1 MTSDAKIGLLLG
13 LVFIFI
19 IAFIINGLPN
29 LRPQTTKAE
38 VTASVPAFSDENM
51 GLVDR
56 EQKAQE
62 VLNWEE
68 LLEQQDDGLD
78 GFDDALAG
86 TGLGEPGTDPST
98 ETPMGPAV
106 AETEGQDVRRVLP
119 LPSAETVERLTQGL
133 GSIIRDLAD
142 ASRSTTAQ
150 EPTTEPAPVVEAP
163 GPRGAT
169 RAETR
174 QIARSLRQPSTRS
187 TKAPRVYVV
196 ADGDS
201 LASVAKKAYGDEE
214 GNRMVNIQRIFEANR
229 NVLNSPD
236 EIFVG
241 QKLVIPPLSATAK
254 AGKAPDKALPE
265 GLFRKV
271 ESIGREQLAGIGRAE
286 TKGRY
291 YVVQDG
297 DSLWKIATA
306 QLGSGAR
313 YEEIAKLNADV
324 LKDTDAL
331 KVGTRLRMPSK

>member
-38 VTASVPAFSDENM
+38 VTTSVPAFTDEDM
-51 GLVDR
+51 GLAER
-56 EQKAQE
+56 EQRAQE

-68 LLEQQDDGLD
+68 LLEQQDEGLD
-78 GFDDALAG
+78 GFDETVANAGLGNAG
-86 TGLGEPGTDPST
+86 TEASGRESMLPTAVEGED
-98 ETPMGPAV
+98 E
-106 AETEGQDVRRVLP
+106 DVRRVLP

-133 GSIIRDLAD
+133 GNIIKDLAD
-142 ASRSTTAQ
+142 ASRSATAQ
-150 EPTTEPAPVVEAP
+150 EETTEPAPVVETP
-163 GPRGAT
+163 EPRGAT

-174 QIARSLRQPSTRS
+174 EIARSLRPPSPRS
-187 TKAPRVYVV
+187 ANVPKVYVV
-196 ADGDS
+196 AEGDS
-201 LASVAKKAYGDEE
+201 LASVAKKAYGEEE

-241 QKLVIPPLSATAK
+241 QKLVVPPLPA
-254 AGKAPDKALPE
+254 AGAADKTPGKALPKT
-265 GLFRKV
+265 LFEKV
-271 ESIGREQLAGIGRAE
+271 ESIGREQLAGMDRKATE
-286 TKGRY
+286 GRY

-297 DSLWKIATA
+297 DSLWKIATT
-306 QLGSGAR
+306 QLGNGAR

-324 LKDTDAL
+324 LTDSDAL
-331 KVGTRLRMPSK
+331 KVGARLRLPSK